1 MQQMKS
7 KRDLAIDQVPITT
20 KPPLTELLHIN
31 EVTRSDFKNKE
42 ESPYKPDTLSRSL
55 WPASLSGLPTQLP
68 IKNYMK
74 TNTQK
79 ILSFLR
85 RTFMLSIAS
94 RNSGVSISVF
104 QRPDDAFSVV
114 ILVV

>member
-42 ESPYKPDTLSRSL
+42 ESPYKPEEFI
-55 WPASLSGLPTQLP
+55 SGLIWP
-68 IKNYMK
+68 IAH
-74 TNTQK
+74 
-79 ILSFLR
+79 
-85 RTFMLSIAS
+85 TFSHKKS
-94 RNSGVSISVF
+94 
-104 QRPDDAFSVV
+104 
-114 ILVV
+114 

>member
-42 ESPYKPDTLSRSL
+42 ESPYKPQTTLLCVRSRLKNAISL
-55 WPASLSGLPTQLP
+55 IFSPKKVTTFAM
-68 IKNYMK
+68 NY
-74 TNTQK
+74 
-79 ILSFLR
+79 
-85 RTFMLSIAS
+85 
-94 RNSGVSISVF
+94 
-104 QRPDDAFSVV
+104 
-114 ILVV
+114 